1 MSELNENNCD
11 IPNCVIIN
19 LTKLELGLV
28 RGATCVSPQQLINA
42 SAIKYDV
49 IIVIT
54 DTNSDLPS
62 LASQSGIKILI
73 SSKEIES
80 AIFKQQHDFYNG
92 IIHCEPALTT
102 ELLKDLVEPITA
114 GTLICFEIEDLRL
127 FFSVN
132 KVPVNYQRFPIA
144 KDTCPPFII
153 AKEHTVKYKKMDA
166 LLILTCNLNTKMEL
180 VQDINRKIAESENIT
195 TKGLATRGVEY
206 INYEHSDHHDSQA
219 LGILSI
225 TLP

>member
-1 MSELNENNCD
+1 MSELNED
-11 IPNCVIIN
+11 VYDTPNCVIIN
-19 LTKLELGLV
+19 LTDVELGSV
-28 RGATCVSPQQLINA
+28 RGATCLSPQQLIH
-42 SAIKYDV
+42 SSDIKYDI

-54 DTNSDLPS
+54 DTNSDLPN
-62 LASQSGIKILI
+62 LASQSGVKILV

-102 ELLKDLVEPITA
+102 ELLKDLIGPITA
-114 GTLICFEIEDLRL
+114 RTLICFDLEDLRL

-153 AKEHTVKYKKMDA
+153 AKEHTVKNEKMDA

-195 TKGLATRGVEY
+195 TKGFATRGTEY
-206 INYEHSDHHDSQA
+206 INREYSDHHDSQA